1 MWIIFFFLH
10 NTCIKRGGN
19 AMIRLLDNIRWVT
32 NFVQFLYL
40 KTNIIRTPVTV
51 CHLSDCLPPWKVSPD
66 KYYETQSF
74 QEISQLHHYSI
85 MALFCLAPWSYHI
98 AGHEGKEKENPS
110 LQLGVLVLL
119 AAWEE
124 SPVLHL
130 VSENLFLKAWN
141 WSMLLCLFLKMTFFY
156 FVFHLD

>member
-40 KTNIIRTPVTV
+40 KTNIIRTPETV
-51 CHLSDCLPPWKVSPD
+51 CHLGKWVQTSTMK
-66 KYYETQSF
+66 QSF

>member
-51 CHLSDCLPPWKVSPD
+51 CHLGKWVQTSTMK
-66 KYYETQSF
+66 QSF